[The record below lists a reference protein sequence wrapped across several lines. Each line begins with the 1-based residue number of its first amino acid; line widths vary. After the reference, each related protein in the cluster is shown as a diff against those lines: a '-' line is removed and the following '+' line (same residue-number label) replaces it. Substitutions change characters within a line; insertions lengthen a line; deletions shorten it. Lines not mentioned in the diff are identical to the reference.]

1 MQQIRWASLLLL
13 VAIVFKC
20 HASDSAFI
28 SSFRNPFLPK
38 PEEPVI
44 DTSKGQP
51 FLDSLNLKSSLEPKV
66 LYTEPKQFFDVA
78 TAFMPFILRRGSGSF
93 AEGYRINIVPRDD
106 TKYSFARIGKYQ
118 LSETCDRDSAP
129 VMNRSPVIIY
139 EFEGC
144 PFCRKV
150 REAVSI
156 LSLDVEFRP
165 CAQGSMWRKEIKTKY
180 GKMATFPFMTD
191 PNTGVEMF
199 ESNDIIEYLW
209 RLYGCGNVPDSLTS
223 TFTPVTAGIGL
234 LFRIGKGN
242 KVRSSDPPE
251 KPLILWSGEGSPYS
265 KLVKETLC
273 ELDISYIQRSCPRG
287 SPNRQL
293 MFEKTGRFQIPFLE
307 DPNRD
312 VQLFESSAI
321 IEYLEKVYSLE
332 KPKVEYM

>member
-1 MQQIRWASLLLL
+1 MHQVRRISAFLF
-13 VAIVFKC
+13 VAIYFKT
-20 HASDSAFI
+20 SSVSAFT
-28 SSFRNPFLPK
+28 SLRNPFLPK
-38 PEEPVI
+38 QEQQLV

-51 FLDSLNLKSSLEPKV
+51 FLESLNLESSLEPKV
-66 LYTEPKQFFDVA
+66 LYTEPKQFLDVA
-78 TAFMPFILRRGSGSF
+78 TAFMPFIFRRGSGSF
-93 AEGYRINIVPRDD
+93 AEGYKINIVPRDD
-106 TKYSFARIGKYQ
+106 TKYSFARIGNYQ
-118 LSETCDRDSAP
+118 LSETCARDSTP
-129 VMNRSPVIIY
+129 VMNRGPVIIY

-165 CAQGSMWRKEIKTKY
+165 CAQGSTWRKEIKDKY
-180 GKMATFPFMTD
+180 GKMATFPFMID

-209 RLYGCGNVPDSLTS
+209 RLYGCGEVPDSLTS
-223 TFTPVTAGIGL
+223 PFTPFTAGVGL
-234 LFRIGKGN
+234 LFRIGRGN

-251 KPLILWSGEGSPYS
+251 KPLILWSGEGSSYS
-265 KLVKETLC
+265 KLVKEVLC
-273 ELDISYIQRSCPRG
+273 ELDISYIQKSCPRG

-307 DPNRD
+307 DPNHD

-321 IEYLEKVYSLE
+321 IEYLEKVYSVE